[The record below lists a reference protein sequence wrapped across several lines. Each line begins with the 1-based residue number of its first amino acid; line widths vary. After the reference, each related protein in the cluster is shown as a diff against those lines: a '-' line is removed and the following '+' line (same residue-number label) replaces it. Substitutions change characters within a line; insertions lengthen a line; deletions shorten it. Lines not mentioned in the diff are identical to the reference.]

1 VAPAQMALPIDRRN
15 GASAGRPILPDD
27 PPASQSI
34 DVGQCVLADITSTN
48 VDGADPAVVTPVSDT
63 EDVAVPVWVGR
74 VTTMAVV
81 AVAAVAAVASYEHMR
96 ALAELAGEGWRSW
109 LLPISVDGLAVAASM
124 TMLVRRRAGQ
134 PAGALPWVAL
144 LLGLGASLAAN
155 VAAAEPTV
163 VGRLVA
169 AWPPVG
175 LLLSYE
181 LLLRQTNGAPG
192 RPGVPTVRPGAVQ
205 PLDGGNQR

>member
-1 VAPAQMALPIDRRN
+1 MAGQLTLTLDRASQPSPTTGRASVEAVTPLPVDATVAPVCVRRITT
-15 GASAGRPILPDD
+15 AA
-27 PPASQSI
+27 
-34 DVGQCVLADITSTN
+34 VLA
-48 VDGADPAVVTPVSDT
+48 
-63 EDVAVPVWVGR
+63 VAL
-74 VTTMAVV
+74 
-81 AVAAVAAVASYEHMR
+81 VAAVASYEHMR
-96 ALAELAGEGWRSW
+96 SLAAVAGEGWRSW

-134 PAGALPWVAL
+134 PAGVLPWVAL

-181 LLLRQTNGAPG
+181 LLMQQTNGTG
-192 RPGVPTVRPGAVQ
+192 GGPGVQTVRPGAVQ
-205 PLDGGNQR
+205 PLERTE

>member
-1 VAPAQMALPIDRRN
+1 MPSAQMALPIERRN
-15 GASAGRPILPDD
+15 GASVRLPAP
-27 PPASQSI
+27 PPASAPT
-34 DVGQCVLADITSTN
+34 LAT
-48 VDGADPAVVTPVSDT
+48 ALEAPAVVLP
-63 EDVAVPVWVGR
+63 AVPPWVRR
-74 VTTMAVV
+74 VTTASVLAV
-81 AVAAVAAVASYEHMR
+81 AVVAAVASYEHMR

-109 LLPISVDGLAVAASM
+109 LLPVSVDGLAVAASM
-124 TMLVRRRAGQ
+124 TMLVRRRSGERG
-134 PAGALPWVAL
+134 GALPWVAL

-181 LLLRQTNGAPG
+181 LLLQQTNADARGG
-192 RPGVPTVRPGAVQ
+192 PGVQTVRPGAVQ
-205 PLDGGNQR
+205 PLDGGNDR

>member
-1 VAPAQMALPIDRRN
+1 MAGQLTLTLDR
-15 GASAGRPILPDD
+15 ASQPRSAAGRAPVE
-27 PPASQSI
+27 A
-34 DVGQCVLADITSTN
+34 
-48 VDGADPAVVTPVSDT
+48 VTPLPV
-63 EDVAVPVWVGR
+63 EAMAAPVWVR
-74 VTTMAVV
+74 RITTASVLAVAVV
-81 AVAAVAAVASYEHMR
+81 AAAASYEHMR
-96 ALAELAGEGWRSW
+96 ALASLAGEGWRSW

-124 TMLVRRRAGQ
+124 TMLVRRRADR
-134 PAGALPWVAL
+134 PAGVLPWVAL

-181 LLLRQTNGAPG
+181 LLMQQSNGTG
-192 RPGVPTVRPGAVQ
+192 GGPGVRTVRPGAVQ
-205 PLDGGNQR
+205 PLERTER

>member
-1 VAPAQMALPIDRRN
+1 MALPVDRRN
-15 GASAGRPILPDD
+15 GASVPRSAPSAAIPV
-27 PPASQSI
+27 PMAEPVAISAPAFP
-34 DVGQCVLADITSTN
+34 G
-48 VDGADPAVVTPVSDT
+48 
-63 EDVAVPVWVGR
+63 VPVWVRR
-74 VTTMAVV
+74 VTTASVL
-81 AVAAVAAVASYEHMR
+81 AVAGVAAVASYEHMR
-96 ALAELAGEGWRSW
+96 ALAELAGEDWRSW

-134 PAGALPWVAL
+134 PSGFLPWVAL

-155 VAAAEPTV
+155 VAAADPTV

-181 LLLRQTNGAPG
+181 LLLQQHNERTRGG
-192 RPGVPTVRPGAVQ
+192 PGVQTIRPGALQ
-205 PLDGGNQR
+205 PLDGGTSP

>member
-1 VAPAQMALPIDRRN
+1 MAPAQLVLPVARSN
-15 GASAGRPILPDD
+15 GASPHRP
-27 PPASQSI
+27 PPTMPPT
-34 DVGQCVLADITSTN
+34 DRG
-48 VDGADPAVVTPVSDT
+48 PAARVPGDQAVS
-63 EDVAVPVWVGR
+63 EVAVPPVRMVGVWVR
-74 VTTMAVV
+74 RITTAAVLSV
-81 AVAAVAAVASYEHMR
+81 AVVAAVASYEHMR
-96 ALAELAGEGWRSW
+96 ALAAVAGEGWRSW

-134 PAGALPWVAL
+134 RAGVLPWVAL

-155 VAAAEPTV
+155 VAAADPTV

-181 LLLRQTNGAPG
+181 LLLQQHNHGSRGG
-192 RPGVPTVRPGAVQ
+192 PGVPTVRPGAVQ
-205 PLDGGNQR
+205 LLDGGTSR

>member
-1 VAPAQMALPIDRRN
+1 MASAQMALPIERRN
-15 GASAGRPILPDD
+15 GASVTHPTA
-27 PPASQSI
+27 PP
-34 DVGQCVLADITSTN
+34 VDI
-48 VDGADPAVVTPVSDT
+48 VAAVV
-63 EDVAVPVWVGR
+63 DVEPAAVPAWVRR
-74 VTTMAVV
+74 VTTAAVL
-81 AVAAVAAVASYEHMR
+81 AVAIVAAVASYAHMQ
-96 ALAELAGEGWRSW
+96 ALAAHAGEDWRAW

-124 TMLVRRRAGQ
+124 TMLVRRRAGRG
-134 PAGALPWVAL
+134 AGALPWAAL

-181 LLLRQTNGAPG
+181 LLLQQHSG
-192 RPGVPTVRPGAVQ
+192 RPGVQTVRPGAVQ
-205 PLDGGNQR
+205 PLERTER